1 MAERQTA
8 FQMLLLELAEQLSV
22 TGKFRALLSQAG
34 LKLFNME
41 GKKKIHMCIVSPPCH
56 IFPLFWVSWG
66 SFV

>member
-41 GKKKIHMCIVSPPCH
+41 GKKKNSHVH
-56 IFPLFWVSWG
+56 L
-66 SFV
+66 